1 MMMEKTF
8 TVVSSS
14 GLHARPATLL
24 VHAAGGFEADIQLE
38 FKGRSVNLKSI
49 MGVMS
54 LGIPEGSEIKITT
67 NGTDETEAMAKLEN
81 VLHQEGLA
89 K

>member
-1 MMMEKTF
+1 MEKNF
-8 TVVSSS
+8 TVISKA

-38 FKGRSVNLKSI
+38 FKGKSVNLKSI

-54 LGIPEGSEIKITT
+54 LGIPEGSQIKITADG
-67 NGTDETEAMAKLEN
+67 NDAAEALKKLED
-81 VLHQEGLA
+81 VLKTEGLA
-89 K
+89 E